1 MNGAVVSNIGE
12 YPGVRV
18 SFVDDDGSL
27 YMTMGDG
34 TIKKRNLNGTLTL
47 IAGIPTAW
55 QPGVRLPVVDG
66 PVATARF
73 TYPLSIAKG
82 PDGALYVG
90 DGNFI
95 RVIRDGQVTTLAG
108 HNVDELP
115 ELDADLDGVGIAAT
129 MSHVEDIWFH
139 TDGRLLFW
147 DEDMIRTVSLPGG
160 AVTTIGRAGT
170 PAADSINR
178 LPNQACDRGGNCYFS
193 SAYAQATL
201 DDPTFFIARKSTAG
215 VITFHGEIG
224 DENTPGTVG
233 SERAMGTARFKFDL
247 GTFAC
252 DASRK
257 ILYFTDEG
265 MLRMIK
271 LGADDPDPLQRIAV
285 PPLERIAVP
294 PGTTDI
300 ISAYPIPYDTDT
312 RMVDFHGE
320 RGFGRYYTRDTYDRL
335 LVPRLNP
342 YTQQPM
348 LPHVPEN
355 PMTRRTIFPGDIT
368 EYIAYIDPNVTKQA
382 ATKIQSVVRG
392 RQSRRKTGS
401 NAAAGGRRKTRRRRR
416 TRR

>member
-1 MNGAVVSNIGE
+1 M
-12 YPGVRV
+12 
-18 SFVDDDGSL
+18 
-27 YMTMGDG
+27 
-34 TIKKRNLNGTLTL
+34 
-47 IAGIPTAW
+47 
-55 QPGVRLPVVDG
+55 
-66 PVATARF
+66 
-73 TYPLSIAKG
+73 
-82 PDGALYVG
+82 
-90 DGNFI
+90 
-95 RVIRDGQVTTLAG
+95 
-108 HNVDELP
+108 
-115 ELDADLDGVGIAAT
+115 
-129 MSHVEDIWFH
+129 
-139 TDGRLLFW
+139 FW
-147 DEDMIRTVSLPGG
+147 DEDTIRTVSLPGG

-193 SAYAQATL
+193 SYYAQATL

-215 VITFHGEIG
+215 VITLHGEIG
-224 DENTPGTVG
+224 NENTPGTVG
-233 SERAMGTARFKFDL
+233 SERAMGTARFKL
-247 GTFAC
+247 GPGTFAC
-252 DASRK
+252 DANRK

-271 LGADDPDPLQRIAV
+271 LGADDPPIQ
-285 PPLERIAVP
+285 RIAVP

-342 YTQQPM
+342 YTQQPI

-355 PMTRRTIFPGDIT
+355 PMTRRPIFPGDIT

-401 NAAAGGRRKTRRRRR
+401 NAAAGGRRKTRRRRTRR

>member
-1 MNGAVVSNIGE
+1 VSNLRESRGI
-12 YPGVRV
+12 RV

-34 TIKKRNLNGTLTL
+34 TIMKRNLDGTFTL
-47 IAGIPTAW
+47 IAGIPSAREL
-55 QPGVRLPVVDG
+55 GAPVVDG

-73 TYPLSIAKG
+73 PYPLSIAKG

-90 DGNFI
+90 DDNFI

-115 ELDADLDGVGIAAT
+115 ELEADLDGVGIAAT
-129 MSHVEDIWFH
+129 MSQVEDIWFH

-170 PAADSINR
+170 PAADAINR
-178 LPNQACDRGGNCYFS
+178 LPNQACDREGNCYFS
-193 SAYAQATL
+193 SVYAQETL

-215 VITFHGEIG
+215 VITLHGEIG

-233 SERAMGTARFKFDL
+233 SERAMGTARFKFGV

-271 LGADDPDPLQRIAV
+271 LGADDPLQ
-285 PPLERIAVP
+285 RIAVP
-294 PGTTDI
+294 PGTTDS

-320 RGFGRYYTRDTYDRL
+320 RGFGRYYTRDTYDQL
-335 LVPRLNP
+335 NIPRINP
-342 YTQQPM
+342 YTGHPM
-348 LPHVPEN
+348 LPHVPLN
-355 PMTRRTIFPGDIT
+355 PMTRQVISPGDVT
-368 EYIAYIDPNVTKQA
+368 EYIAYIDPNVKKQA

-401 NAAAGGRRKTRRRRR
+401 NAAAGGRRKTRRRRTRR

>member
-1 MNGAVVSNIGE
+1 
-12 YPGVRV
+12 
-18 SFVDDDGSL
+18 
-27 YMTMGDG
+27 MTMGNG

-47 IAGIPTAW
+47 IAGIPSARELGA
-55 QPGVRLPVVDG
+55 PGAPVVDG

-73 TYPLSIAKG
+73 TDPLSIAKG

-193 SAYAQATL
+193 SLYAQATL

-215 VITFHGEIG
+215 VITLHGEIG

-233 SERAMGTARFKFDL
+233 SERAMGTARFKSDL

-271 LGADDPDPLQRIAV
+271 LGAND
-285 PPLERIAVP
+285 PLERIAVP

-342 YTQQPM
+342 YTQQPI

-355 PMTRRTIFPGDIT
+355 PMTRQRIFPGDIT

-401 NAAAGGRRKTRRRRR
+401 NAAAGGRRKTRRRR

>member
-12 YPGVRV
+12 YPDVRV

-47 IAGIPTAW
+47 IAGIPSARELGA
-55 QPGVRLPVVDG
+55 PKAPVVDG

-90 DGNFI
+90 DDNFI

-129 MSHVEDIWFH
+129 MSQVEDIWFH

-193 SAYAQATL
+193 SYYAQATL

-215 VITFHGEIG
+215 VITLHGEIG
-224 DENTPGTVG
+224 NENTPGTVG
-233 SERAMGTARFKFDL
+233 SERAMGTARFKL
-247 GTFAC
+247 GPGTFAC
-252 DASRK
+252 DANRK

-271 LGADDPDPLQRIAV
+271 LGADDPPIQ
-285 PPLERIAVP
+285 RIAVP

-342 YTQQPM
+342 YTQQPI

-355 PMTRRTIFPGDIT
+355 PMTRRPIFPGDIT

-401 NAAAGGRRKTRRRRR
+401 NAAAGGRRKTRRRRTRR